1 MDINKKIKQ
10 VILLLKKKKLNLSL
24 AESCTGGLL
33 AQNIT
38 SVRGASKVFFFSIV
52 TYSDLSKIKY
62 LKVPSKIIKKYGAVS
77 KECCYE
83 MVTNLAKISQ
93 AKINLAITGI
103 AGPDGG
109 SKLKPVGLVYIGL
122 KKNKIIKVNKFLFK
136 NQNRKEIRKNS
147 VKKSLELIQEFI

>member
-1 MDINKKIKQ
+1 
-10 VILLLKKKKLNLSL
+10 
-24 AESCTGGLL
+24 
-33 AQNIT
+33 
-38 SVRGASKVFFFSIV
+38 
-52 TYSDLSKIKY
+52 
-62 LKVPSKIIKKYGAVS
+62 
-77 KECCYE
+77 